1 LASEVLLKKYM
12 TLLAH
17 DNDGYTVFVPEIGPG
32 GLGAVG
38 FGDNA
43 QEAETHATQ
52 SLALYLHE
60 NPETPAPRFN
70 SINDV
75 PAAFMKPLEGLEVRT
90 GWLEP
95 AEINSL
101 SLQLDRL
108 FQDTGL
114 SVRKLAEKLETS
126 PSGIA
131 RLHDPFYRGH
141 SMSVIHRIGEV
152 LKHRLQVTLEPT
164 KLLEGCTWH
173 FPRAVQP

>member
-1 LASEVLLKKYM
+1 LNRYL
-12 TLLAH
+12 TLLVH
-17 DNDGYTVFVPEIGPG
+17 DEDGYTVFVPELGPS
-32 GLGAVG
+32 GLGVVG
-38 FGDNA
+38 FGDDP
-43 QEAETHATQ
+43 QEAETHAAQ

-60 NPETPAPRFN
+60 NPKTPAPRFN

-75 PAAFMKPLEGLEVRT
+75 APAFMKPLEGLKVRT

-95 AEINSL
+95 AEMNPL

-126 PSGIA
+126 PSGIT
-131 RLHDPFYRGH
+131 RLRDPFYWGH

-152 LKHRLQVTLEPT
+152 LKHRVQITLEPV
-164 KLLEGCTWH
+164 
-173 FPRAVQP
+173 AAD